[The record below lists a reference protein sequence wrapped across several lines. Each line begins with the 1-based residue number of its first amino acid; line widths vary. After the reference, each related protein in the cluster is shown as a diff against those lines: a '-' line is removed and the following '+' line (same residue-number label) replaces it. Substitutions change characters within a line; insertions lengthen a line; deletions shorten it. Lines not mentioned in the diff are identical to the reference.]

1 MKVRQNELKEIAENI
16 TTSKVKQ
23 YPLKK
28 NKMEQKC
35 CTVML

>member
-1 MKVRQNELKEIAENI
+1 VRQNELKEIPENI

-28 NKMEQKC
+28 KKMEQKYC
-35 CTVML
+35 MVMLL